1 MASQQTVAKTDSS
14 TKSEIVLQVPIVP
27 KSYSCLSKAEIEV
40 DLFKWTIE
48 RLAFFAESE
57 AVDSFTSNEFE
68 SKYSLRLDFVNTYVK
83 NYFLSKFK
91 LKYPTFLLKAK

>member
-1 MASQQTVAKTDSS
+1 MASKQQVVTGSS
-14 TKSEIVLQVPIVP
+14 TKSEIVPQVSIVP
-27 KSYSCLSKAEIEV
+27 TSYYWCLSKAEIDV
-40 DLFKWTIE
+40 DFKWTIE

-83 NYFLSKFK
+83 IYFLSKFK